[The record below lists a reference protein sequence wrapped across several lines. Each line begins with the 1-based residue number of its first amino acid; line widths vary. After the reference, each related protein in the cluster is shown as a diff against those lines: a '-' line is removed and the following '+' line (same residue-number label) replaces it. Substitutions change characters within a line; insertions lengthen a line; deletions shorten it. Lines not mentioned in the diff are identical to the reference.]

1 MNMDNVWRY
10 LNAYSANDFVEV
22 QSGID
27 GLSGRLAPHFRAQI
41 GRRVVCLQVG
51 CVDHHRLRNGSL
63 GGQPVHHRGKGP
75 FVALPPPA
83 IVKCLGRAILP
94 GRLAPA
100 QAMAIDG
107 DYAAQ
112 RPPVIDPRLAVA
124 LGEEGLQTGHL
135 RIGKPEKVAH
145 DPVSLRRLNHAASG

>member
-10 LNAYSANDFVEV
+10 LNAYSANDFVQV
-22 QSGID
+22 QDGLD
-27 GLSGRLAPHFRAQI
+27 GLSGRLAPNSRAQI
-41 GRRVVCLQVG
+41 GHRVAGLQVD
-51 CVDHHRLRNGSL
+51 CVDHHRLRNGCL
-63 GGQPVHHRGKGP
+63 GGQPVHHRGTGP
-75 FVALPPPA
+75 FVAQPPPA

-100 QAMAIDG
+100 QAIAIDE

-112 RPPVIDPRLAVA
+112 YPPVIDPRLAVA

-135 RIGKPEKVAH
+135 RIGKPEKIAH